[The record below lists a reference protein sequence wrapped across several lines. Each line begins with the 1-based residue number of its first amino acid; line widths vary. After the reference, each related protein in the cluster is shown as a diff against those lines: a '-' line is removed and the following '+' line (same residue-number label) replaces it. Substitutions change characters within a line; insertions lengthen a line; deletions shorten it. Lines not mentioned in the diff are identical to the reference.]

1 MKAFL
6 HIRREQIRRFH
17 IEHYTALNN
26 INPHFHSHI
35 EIVLINRGKTRLWI
49 NDTEQILNAGELVML
64 PSYAPHQFQ
73 ASQDTV
79 DCTVLF
85 IPPFLC
91 SDFMEA
97 IAGKNIS
104 APIVCDAESIKT
116 IQGAVARLEN
126 KDMNAIE
133 QTGYIHVI
141 LGTVLRYIPL
151 ENNAPQGDIDLATK
165 IFLYINEH
173 FKEKLSTEHIAR
185 ELGYSP
191 RYVAER
197 FRTDFHIGISRYI
210 NTVRL
215 KNALSLIREN
225 KYTVT
230 ECAMESGFSS
240 LRTFYRV
247 FTEECGCSPKE
258 YFKTE

>member
-1 MKAFL
+1 MKSFL

-49 NDTEQILNAGELVML
+49 NDTERILNAGELVML

-73 ASQDTV
+73 APQDTV

-91 SDFMEA
+91 SDFMEE
-97 IAGKNIS
+97 IAGKHIA
-104 APIVCDAESIKT
+104 APVVREADAIKT
-116 IQGAVARLEN
+116 IQNAVTKLEN
-126 KDMNAIE
+126 KGLNAIE

-141 LGTVLRYIPL
+141 LGTVLRYITL
-151 ENNAPQGDIDLATK
+151 EEGKFQGDPDLPTK
-165 IFLYINEH
+165 LLLYINEH
-173 FKEKLSTEHIAR
+173 FKEDLSTERIAK
-185 ELGYSP
+185 ELGYSQ

-197 FRTDFHIGISRYI
+197 FRTEFHIGMNRYI

-258 YFKTE
+258 YFKEE

>member
-49 NDTEQILNAGELVML
+49 NETEQLLHAGELVMM

-73 ASQDTV
+73 APQNTV

-97 IAGKNIS
+97 IAGKQIS
-104 APIVCDAESIKT
+104 APIVRDPEAIEAV
-116 IQGAVARLEN
+116 QNAVARLEG
-126 KDMNAIE
+126 KELNAIE

-141 LGTVLRYIPL
+141 LGTILRYIPL
-151 ENNAPQGDIDLATK
+151 GSSTPQGDIDLAAK
-165 IFLYINEH
+165 ILLYINEH
-173 FKEKLSTEHIAR
+173 FKEKLTTAIIAR
-185 ELGYSP
+185 ELGYSQ
-191 RYVAER
+191 RYVAEK
-197 FRTDFHIGISRYI
+197 FRSGFHIGINRYI

-258 YFKTE
+258 YFKAE